1 VALAVPLRARRVAGL
16 LIAATCASALA
27 AVPAV
32 AAPATPSIRAPEA
45 ILVDAATGAVLY
57 QKHPDRRR
65 QIASTTKLMT
75 AFLALRGTRPDQVL
89 TAVPYSAQ
97 AAESTLGLEAGERM
111 TVHDLMR
118 ALLLASAND
127 AAATIARGVAGS
139 QDAFVERMNAEA
151 RRLGLADTS
160 YANPIGLDDPGNYS
174 TARDL
179 VTLARL
185 LLRDRTFAGVVD
197 LPRAR
202 LTSGSH
208 PRVVVNRNELVRS
221 HPFVDGVKTGH
232 TRQAGYVLVG
242 AASRAGARV
251 LSVVMGEPSEAA
263 RNAETLELL
272 RYGLSRFER
281 VHAVSA
287 VRPLSLV
294 PVNYFGG
301 VRVPLHAARDV
312 TITARRGARV
322 HTYVR
327 LPFPLHLT
335 GKLRAGAIVGQVT
348 VTVAGVPTVRVPLVT
363 GESVPHASFWRRT
376 AIEAGHTRPTLA
388 LGYIGVALLAALQL
402 RGLVLTRL
410 RGRARP

>member
-1 VALAVPLRARRVAGL
+1 MVAVVRARARRLVGL
-16 LIAATCASALA
+16 LIAAGCACALA
-27 AVPAV
+27 AAPAV
-32 AAPATPSIRAPEA
+32 AAPATPSIRAPAA

-57 QKHPDRRR
+57 AKHPDRRR
-65 QIASTTKLMT
+65 QMASTTKLMT
-75 AFLALRGTRPDQVL
+75 AFLALRSKRPDQVL
-89 TAVPYSAQ
+89 AAVSYSAQ

-127 AAATIARGVAGS
+127 AAATLARGVAGS
-139 QDAFVERMNAEA
+139 QPAFVERMNAEA
-151 RRLGLADTS
+151 RRLGLRDTS
-160 YANPIGLDDPGNYS
+160 FANPIGLDDSGNYS

-179 VTLARL
+179 VTLARR
-185 LLRDRTFAGVVD
+185 LLRDRTFAAIVD

-202 LTSGSH
+202 LETGAH
-208 PRVVVNRNELVRS
+208 PRVVLNRNQLVRS

-251 LSVVMGEPSEAA
+251 LSVVMGEPSESA
-263 RNAETLELL
+263 RNSETLELL
-272 RYGLSRFER
+272 RYGLSRFTR

-287 VRPLSLV
+287 VRPRSLV
-294 PVNYFGG
+294 PVNYFDGMH
-301 VRVPLHAARDV
+301 VPLHASRDV
-312 TITARRGARV
+312 TVTARRGADV

-335 GKLRAGAIVGQVT
+335 GPLPAGATVGQVT
-348 VTVAGVPTVRVPLVT
+348 VTVDGIPTVRVPLVT

-402 RGLVLTRL
+402 RGLLTRL
-410 RGRARP
+410 RGRARS